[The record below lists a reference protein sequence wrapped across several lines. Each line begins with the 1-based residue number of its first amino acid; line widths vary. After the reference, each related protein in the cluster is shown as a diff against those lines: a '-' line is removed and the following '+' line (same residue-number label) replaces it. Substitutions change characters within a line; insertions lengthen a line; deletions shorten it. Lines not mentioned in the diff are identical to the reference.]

1 MPKLHEVVAV
11 ATGKKSEVQKFVTS
25 GYHDLQ
31 KPELFDGLRKTYHPI
46 DEGGEQLPPESKNPQ
61 LDLNKIIRDSRET
74 WSEFFD
80 VAATVDAGNQKAK
93 ADVIVDGVTAAK
105 DVAVPTLLFL
115 EKQLGDVKAF
125 IEKLPTPDRAER
137 WSYDA
142 SAGMLTTE
150 PVKTGRTKKIQKALV
165 LYPATPEHPAQ
176 TQLITEDVLAGYWTT
191 IKYTNKIAADKKAA
205 ALARVGKLI
214 DAVKVAREQANTTSI
229 EKVRI
234 GDSLLGFV
242 FGALE

>member
-31 KPELFDGLRKTYHPI
+31 KPELFDGLRKTYQPI
-46 DEGGEQLPPESKNPQ
+46 EEGGEQLPPESKNPQ

-93 ADVIVDGVTAAK
+93 ADVIVDGVTVAK

-115 EKQLGDVKAF
+115 EKQLGDVKSF

-142 SAGMLTTE
+142 SVGMLTTE
-150 PVKTGRTKKIQKALV
+150 PVKTGRTKKVQKALV
-165 LYPATPEHPAQ
+165 LYQATKEHPAQ

-191 IKYTNKIAADKKAA
+191 IKYTNKIAAEKKAA

-242 FGALE
+242 FGAME